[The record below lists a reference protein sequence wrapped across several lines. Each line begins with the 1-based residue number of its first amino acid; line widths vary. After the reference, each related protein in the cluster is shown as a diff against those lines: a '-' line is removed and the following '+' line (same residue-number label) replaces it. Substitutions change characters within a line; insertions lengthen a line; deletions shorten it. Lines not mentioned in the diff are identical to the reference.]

1 MIWKTDLGMA
11 TPFRVSLLLLNYV
24 LFSPAHLSLLCVF
37 YLGMLKLTYDGLFD
51 MGMETDLRGP
61 NSEEDKFDWFF
72 LGKEKGGEAK
82 THF

>member
-1 MIWKTDLGMA
+1 M
-11 TPFRVSLLLLNYV
+11 
-24 LFSPAHLSLLCVF
+24 CF

-61 NSEEDKFDWFF
+61 NSEEGKFDWFF

-82 THF
+82 KFIFSHLALFLLIPDLVSI